1 MTRILLVEDD
11 EDVRPLM
18 EHVLLTAGY
27 EVDSAAA
34 AAQSLCMY
42 TMPARLMMCMFP
54 APPSSCGAVPRSARW
69 AGADVGSCGPGPNR
83 SGDP

>member
-1 MTRILLVEDD
+1 
-11 EDVRPLM
+11 M

-42 TMPARLMMCMFP
+42 TDAS
-54 APPSSCGAVPRSARW
+54 AANDVYVPSAAFFLRGGTSLSE
-69 AGADVGSCGPGPNR
+69 VGRG
-83 SGDP
+83 